1 MTKPPLASVDS
12 HTSQKRLRGKE
23 DNDCGREVAVVGRK
37 GGISHLDFY
46 FMEAKVFLYR
56 KENLRRESIIQ
67 NITLSESIW
76 TLLISYDCINVF

>member
-1 MTKPPLASVDS
+1 MAI
-12 HTSQKRLRGKE
+12 
-23 DNDCGREVAVVGRK
+23 VGRK

-56 KENLRRESIIQ
+56 KENLRQESIIQ

-76 TLLISYDCINVF
+76 TLLISYDCINVI